1 MAQYS
6 NTVSFQAPSDFG
18 VETQANDRQR
28 KLAEAMMMR
37 SMQPQAAGQMVGNQY
52 VPQSWTQGLANAVQ
66 GPAAMYMQKQA
77 DEKAKDIA
85 TRQREAYAK
94 ELTDFAKLSQG
105 TPAQPEATGNNPS
118 AYTPPQAAV
127 PGDRQAAL
135 AMALGAQNPQLQQY
149 GISQLMPKT
158 PEWALG
164 ERFNAQTGQ
173 PEKFMYNKN
182 DPSQM
187 QAIGGQQA
195 VKGTAINGQLV
206 NPATGTFIGGA
217 VPKQLEPD
225 SVVTMGPGGV
235 LAPNVPVIAAKSQIA
250 REGKPVTNVK
260 VSTEKGYAGEIAKG
274 LAGQDLA
281 AIDAARNAGDRI
293 RTAQSV
299 KSLLEK
305 SPITGTGAE
314 ARLALNKALTT
325 AGLIDGTQVRD
336 TETLA
341 GLLASS
347 TLDAIKTSGLGGGQ
361 GFTDKDRQF
370 LERARSGNL
379 EVNPATLRDLA
390 DLNERAARASIQRGK
405 TVAKRLQGN
414 PSMGTVGQEFNFD
427 EPPVQAPKQQPGG
440 ARFLGFEGQ

>member
-1 MAQYS
+1 MTQYS

-52 VPQSWTQGLANAVQ
+52 VPKSWTESLANAIQ
-66 GPAAMYMQKQA
+66 GPMSMYMQSQA
-77 DEKAKDIA
+77 DEKGKDIA

-105 TPAQPEATGNNPS
+105 APAQPEAQGNNPS
-118 AYTPPQAAV
+118 AYTPPQAAT
-127 PGDRQAAL
+127 PGNRQAAL

-206 NPATGTFIGGA
+206 NPATGKCLDDPAGITTNGIQVQIWACSGA
-217 VPKQLEPD
+217 SNQQWRVP
-225 SVVTMGPGGV
+225 
-235 LAPNVPVIAAKSQIA
+235 
-250 REGKPVTNVK
+250 
-260 VSTEKGYAGEIAKG
+260 
-274 LAGQDLA
+274 
-281 AIDAARNAGDRI
+281 
-293 RTAQSV
+293 
-299 KSLLEK
+299 
-305 SPITGTGAE
+305 
-314 ARLALNKALTT
+314 
-325 AGLIDGTQVRD
+325 
-336 TETLA
+336 
-341 GLLASS
+341 
-347 TLDAIKTSGLGGGQ
+347 
-361 GFTDKDRQF
+361 
-370 LERARSGNL
+370 
-379 EVNPATLRDLA
+379 
-390 DLNERAARASIQRGK
+390 
-405 TVAKRLQGN
+405 
-414 PSMGTVGQEFNFD
+414 
-427 EPPVQAPKQQPGG
+427 
-440 ARFLGFEGQ
+440 